1 MQNKASAIF
10 PLTLISAA
18 LLNITPVYAQD
29 NIGLE
34 EVVVTAQRRE
44 QNLQDVPVSVTAF
57 TGATLELR
65 NIKNAVEYLTITP
78 GVPEPDPRNLDDIEV
93 PRSVRGLLEDS

>member
-18 LLNITPVYAQD
+18 LLNITPVYAQG
-29 NIGLE
+29 NVGLE

-44 QNLQDVPVSVTAF
+44 QNCRMF
-57 TGATLELR
+57 
-65 NIKNAVEYLTITP
+65 
-78 GVPEPDPRNLDDIEV
+78 
-93 PRSVRGLLEDS
+93 RSA